1 MGERRHKMGGGV
13 GVGGGMMLEQD
24 LGDEIWGG
32 GVRKGKKW
40 KEGVE
45 GRKDLGGGR
54 LGYYPHS

>member
-1 MGERRHKMGGGV
+1 
-13 GVGGGMMLEQD
+13 MMLEQD